1 MNAADTAIADNHNA
15 MPGTARVAAGRLAEA
30 LHGDDFHGRENFPL
44 PCAFLTDV
52 EAFLADEPA
61 KGQRERA
68 DGGGTER

>member
-1 MNAADTAIADNHNA
+1 MNTADTVLADNHNA
-15 MPGTARVAAGRLAEA
+15 IRSTAWVAAGRLAEA
-30 LHGDDFHGRENFPL
+30 LDGDDFHRRENFPL
-44 PCAFLTDV
+44 PCAFLTDG